1 MKKLPVILLSLFLL
15 FAMNACLVVSIH
27 PVGTDSQRLFD
38 RDLIGKWAE
47 GEGFYEFQ
55 SMGDSLYALTIY
67 GPQSLTEQQF
77 DTLRFEV
84 GLYEVG
90 EFLFLDYYPYDDEK
104 RADFLFYQN
113 YLPVHTF
120 AKIEKKSANQF
131 NLYYFDY
138 ERINKLFDQ
147 NRIRLRHEKVEDV
160 TILTDGTEEIQR
172 FLKKYA
178 EDSEAFDDVVE
189 LKRLADE

>member
-1 MKKLPVILLSLFLL
+1 MKRIPVLLLSLFLL

-27 PVGTDSQRLFD
+27 PVGTIEQRLFD
-38 RDLIGKWAE
+38 KDLVGIWPDEE
-47 GEGFYEFQ
+47 GSYDFQ
-55 SMGDSLYALTIY
+55 SMGDSLYYLTIY
-67 GPQSLTEQQF
+67 SPSSPMTDGF

-84 GLYEVG
+84 GLYKVG
-90 EFLFLDYYPYDDEK
+90 EFYFLDYYPHDDQK
-104 RADFLFYQN
+104 RNDLLFYQN

-120 AKIEKKSANQF
+120 AKIEKHSADHFDLQ
-131 NLYYFDY
+131 YFDY

-147 NRIRLRHEKVEDV
+147 NRIRLRHEEVEDV

-178 EDSEAFDDVVE
+178 GDEEAFDDKVE
-189 LKRLADE
+189 LRK